1 MKYTNAENEIDSL
14 LHSAKLNAYERK
26 LLRKTKRLL
35 TAKNEKLNTHEA
47 IFNQY
52 KSANDALKDRNKDL
66 EGEMKHLNIKA
77 KEDSE
82 KIKKLEDREVHL
94 LRDIRILN
102 EEFEKKSAALSTEIK
117 SLKESLG
124 RQRRMIGDYVGWAFF
139 FGSVVGSTLFWIL
152 NK

>member
-1 MKYTNAENEIDSL
+1 MKYTNAENEIDNL
-14 LHSAKLNAYERK
+14 LHSADLNAYERK
-26 LLRKTKRLL
+26 LLRKTKRLM
-35 TAKNEKLNTHEA
+35 TARNEKINIHED
-47 IFNQY
+47 IFDQY
-52 KSANDALKDRNKDL
+52 KTANEALKDKNKDL
-66 EGEMKHLNIKA
+66 EGELAYRNKRA

-117 SLKESLG
+117 ALKESLG

-139 FGSVVGSTLFWIL
+139 FGSVVGTTLFWVL
-152 NK
+152 K